1 MRSNDSQSIPL
12 EQYHGVPPGWSKEEL
27 IKEHR
32 SLSGAFT
39 IDGED
44 ATEPGAPD
52 FLPDRYN
59 WLQYRQTL
67 YRICDGVREHDEACI
82 ELAIRYIELNYIGSY
97 SGFIREKLARALKSV
112 SLTPPRTQRLK
123 KHFETLVKE
132 NKCFQEF
139 GEYKKLLQRLNE
151 NIDDN

>member
-1 MRSNDSQSIPL
+1 MSPKNSQSIPL
-12 EQYHGVPPGWSKEEL
+12 EQYHGVPRGWSKDEI

-32 SLSGAFT
+32 NLGGKFL

-44 ATEPGAPD
+44 AIEPGAPS

-67 YRICDGVREHDEACI
+67 YRVCNGVRENDDACI

-97 SGFIREKLARALKSV
+97 SGFVKEKFARALKNV
-112 SLTPPRTQRLK
+112 SLTPSRTQRLK

-139 GEYKKLLQRLNE
+139 GEYKKLLKMINE
-151 NIDDN
+151 REKND